1 MAGNVRQ
8 SAFHSYMLPICSLL
22 LRLFPFNVSKFLRA
36 LCVGGPRKRSLGGG
50 VGGWGWWVFSYLP
63 PLNSHSPPPPPA
75 RLRYASSGD
84 PPHKG
89 EGRTEFDARIV
100 PLHVNDC

>member
-22 LRLFPFNVSKFLRA
+22 LRLFPSNGSKSLNYNSDLILRA
-36 LCVGGPRKRSLGGG
+36 AKALPCGEGLG
-50 VGGWGWWVFSYLP
+50 VGSIFR
-63 PLNSHSPPPPPA
+63 A
-75 RLRYASSGD
+75 RLEHYCRTPTRLAAAAKLAQAAQACLRARH

-89 EGRTEFDARIV
+89 EGRTESA
-100 PLHVNDC
+100 